1 MSWVVLPGIRAPRL
15 MPLQDSFKRRPTYQ
29 QQPTAEQQRP
39 SVTPLLGSPKLDDLR
54 FSMQRAQNE
63 TGRPVIL
70 SWRSVDKQATFLLT
84 VTSGPKPSVPPTW
97 MLHQGTE
104 ENSVVVWVYTTA
116 DTELI
121 MTLVEGVDGDR
132 SGVKAEIPPSL
143 KPIDPLTDP
152 AALSVPL
159 PHDEFADKYEILAH
173 IGQGGM
179 GMIYKARQ
187 KEARRLVA
195 LKVLH
200 SHLLTDLESKRRFEQ
215 EASSCKAL
223 SHRNVLAVY
232 EFGFSKHGQ
241 PYMTMEFLDGKSL
254 STLLTEQSRLELRLF
269 INVFTQICDGL
280 NYAHKQGLTHRDVKP
295 SNIMICKNEAGVEFV
310 KIVDFGIAKSHIQKN
325 REQITPTGNVLGSPA
340 YIAPEQCAGAEA
352 DPRSDIYSLGCVMY
366 EALTG
371 HPPFYHDNPIKV
383 MMMQLSEP
391 APPFSLAA
399 PDLEIPYDLEVV
411 IMRCLEK
418 DPAMR
423 YQTAEE
429 VGVDLWTFA
438 ATGQIQAR
446 PESSTHAQQS
456 IAAVQSVL
464 QLPPTAPA
472 KETVH
477 SADTVEA
484 ELPKAKTAQKKSMVM
499 RFKRFR
505 GSLEMDILWEGL
517 LLARTL
523 LNKGAIVTLVLDME
537 SVGLVCKSEVV
548 AARYHLDQAIVK
560 KLVTMQSLLQGLIKN
575 GAQVYASD
583 RWAKHWSES
592 PNLMPGVNMVS
603 DEEMADLLL
612 ESSGSILDY

>member
-1 MSWVVLPGIRAPRL
+1 

-29 QQPTAEQQRP
+29 QPTADQQRP
-39 SVTPLLGSPKLDDLR
+39 SVTPLAGLPSLADLS
-54 FSMQRAQNE
+54 FSMQQAQKE
-63 TGRPVIL
+63 SGRPVIL
-70 SWRSVDKQATFLLT
+70 SWRSQDKQATFLLT
-84 VTSGPKPSVPPTW
+84 VTAGPKAQQVPTW

-104 ENSVVVWVYTTA
+104 ENSVVVWVYTTP

-121 MTLVEGVDGDR
+121 RTLVQSVDVQDNN
-132 SGVKAEIPPSL
+132 VKAEIPASL
-143 KPIDPLTDP
+143 KPVDPLADP
-152 AALSVPL
+152 LCLTAPL
-159 PHDEFADKYEILAH
+159 PHDEFADKYEILDRV
-173 IGQGGM
+173 GQGGM

-187 KEARRLVA
+187 KEGRGQLVA

-200 SHLLTDLESKRRFEQ
+200 GHLLTDLESKRRFEQ

-223 SHRNVLAVY
+223 SHRNVLAVH

-254 STLLTEQSRLELRLF
+254 STILGDHGRLELRLF

-280 NYAHKQGLTHRDVKP
+280 YHAHKQGLTHRDVKP
-295 SNIMICKNEAGVEFV
+295 SNIMICKNDAGIEFV
-310 KIVDFGIAKSHIQKN
+310 KIVDFGIAKSHMEKN

-366 EALTG
+366 ESLTG

-383 MMMQLSEP
+383 LMMQLSEP
-391 APPFSLAA
+391 APTFSMTS
-399 PDLEIPYDLEVV
+399 PELEIPDDLEAI

-418 DPAMR
+418 DPAAR

-438 ATGQIQAR
+438 ATGQIQNR
-446 PESSTHAQQS
+446 TESSSHGVQQ
-456 IAAVQSVL
+456 VQSVSSSKIPVYSNNPNQGSVV
-464 QLPPTAPA
+464 QLPVSPATAA
-472 KETVH
+472 FH
-477 SADTVEA
+477 SADTVES
-484 ELPKAKTAQKKSMVM
+484 EIPPAKSPQKKHMIL

-523 LNKGAIVTLVLDME
+523 ISKGVNVTLVLDIE
-537 SVGLVCKSEVV
+537 SVGLVCKSDVV
-548 AARYHLDQAIVK
+548 ATRYHLDQAIIK
-560 KLVTMQSLLQGLIKN
+560 KLITMQSLLQGLIKN
-575 GAQVYASD
+575 GAVVVASD
-583 RWAKHWSES
+583 RWAKHWSE
-592 PNLMPGVNMVS
+592 NAKLMPGVTLVS
-603 DEEMADLLL
+603 DEELADTLLDA
-612 ESSGSILDY
+612 SGSVLDY